1 MFCYIGDNS
10 FKISSDLGFLIVYY
24 IIYSLYNT
32 QHTKFNRKIVQYP
45 LNTRSRLSYVFS
57 YIWHFNPPNNS
68 KGNLV
73 YNKLFLFNQ
82 IIKST
87 TKIWMKLQSCVFFI
101 DTFWHSAK
109 LKILL
114 DEVNILVH
122 QSLICYDIVLYIL
135 LTMTFSLGH
144 NTSLS

>member
-87 TKIWMKLQSCVFFI
+87 TKINFTFFLSFFFKQNWLLEIVKLHMQLTQYFCWTALLHNLFI
-101 DTFWHSAK
+101 C
-109 LKILL
+109 ILAPRL
-114 DEVNILVH
+114 SILVK
-122 QSLICYDIVLYIL
+122 
-135 LTMTFSLGH
+135 TW
-144 NTSLS
+144 